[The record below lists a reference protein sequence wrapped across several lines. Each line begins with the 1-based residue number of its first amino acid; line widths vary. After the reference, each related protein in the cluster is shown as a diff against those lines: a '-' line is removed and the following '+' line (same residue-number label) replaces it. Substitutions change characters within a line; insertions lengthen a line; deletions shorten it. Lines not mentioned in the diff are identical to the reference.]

1 MLHNTKGIVLR
12 VTKYGDTSLIM
23 TAYTELF
30 GLQQYIVKGVR
41 VTSKKGANK
50 GVFYQPA
57 AILQMEVYHSP
68 MKQLQMIKDV
78 NWDFVYQNIYS
89 DVLRNAVAT
98 YIVEVLQQTMQ
109 PEPHPELFY
118 LIEDT
123 FKQLDKGGPHLV
135 GNLPIYFLIHLSQ
148 TMGFGLQGKYSIS
161 TPVLDVREGQF
172 VANTP
177 THPYFLEG
185 AEAQNASTF
194 LQVQFYNDLD
204 TIVLSGAQR
213 KKILEL
219 FQLSLSWH
227 YKKFSEIKSL
237 PILQEVLK

>member
-12 VTKYGDTSLIM
+12 VTKDGDTSVI
-23 TAYTELF
+23 ASIYTELF

>member
-41 VTSKKGANK
+41 TTSKKGANK
-50 GVFYQPA
+50 AVYYQPA
-57 AILQMEVYHSP
+57 AILQMEVYHTP
-68 MKQLQMIKDV
+68 MKQLQMLKEV
-78 NWDFVYQNIYS
+78 NWDYIYQNVYS
-89 DVLRNAVAT
+89 DVIRNAVAT
-98 YIVEVLQQTMQ
+98 YIVEVLQQTLQ

-123 FKQLDKGGPHLV
+123 FKQLDKGGAALAN
-135 GNLPIYFLIHLSQ
+135 NLSIYFLIHL
-148 TMGFGLQGKYSIS
+148 TETLGFGLQGKWTEA
-161 TPVLDVREGQF
+161 TPMLDVKEGQF
-172 VANTP
+172 VKDKP
-177 THPYFLEG
+177 LHPYFLEG
-185 AEAQNASTF
+185 IEAQTASQF
-194 LQVQFYNDLD
+194 MSLQFYNDLEN
-204 TIVLSGAQR
+204 IQLNGQQR

-227 YKKFSEIKSL
+227 YKGFKEIKSL
-237 PILQEVLK
+237 AILQAVLH

>member
-12 VTKYGDTSLIM
+12 VTKYGDTSIIL

-30 GLQQYIVKGVR
+30 GVQQYMVKGVR

-50 GVFYQPA
+50 AVFYQPA

-68 MKQLQMIKDV
+68 MKQLQMVKEV
-78 NWDFVYQNIYS
+78 SWDFVYQNVYYDI
-89 DVLRNAVAT
+89 LRNAVAT

-123 FKQLDKGGPHLV
+123 FKQLDKGGSSLV
-135 GNLPIYFLIHLSQ
+135 SNLPIYFLIHLSQ
-148 TMGFGLQGKYSIS
+148 NMGFGLQGKYTTT

-172 VANTP
+172 VEKVP

-185 AEAQNASTF
+185 AEAQTASSF

-204 TIVLSGAQR
+204 NIVLSGTQR

-237 PILQEVLK
+237 PILQEVLR

>member
-1 MLHNTKGIVLR
+1 M
-12 VTKYGDTSLIM
+12 S
-23 TAYTELF
+23 
-30 GLQQYIVKGVR
+30 
-41 VTSKKGANK
+41 
-50 GVFYQPA
+50 
-57 AILQMEVYHSP
+57 
-68 MKQLQMIKDV
+68 
-78 NWDFVYQNIYS
+78 WDFVYQNVYS

-123 FKQLDKGGPHLV
+123 FKQLDKGGPSLV
-135 GNLPIYFLIHLSQ
+135 SNLPIYFLIHLSQ
-148 TMGFGLQGKYSIS
+148 NMGFGLQGKYTAT

-172 VANTP
+172 VEKVP

-185 AEAQNASTF
+185 AEAQTASSF

-204 TIVLSGAQR
+204 TISLSGTQR

-237 PILQEVLK
+237 PILQEVLR

>member
-41 VTSKKGANK
+41 TTSKKGANK
-50 GVFYQPA
+50 AVYYQPA
-57 AILQMEVYHSP
+57 AILQMEVYHTP
-68 MKQLQMIKDV
+68 MKQLQMLKEV
-78 NWDFVYQNIYS
+78 NWDYIYQNVYS
-89 DVLRNAVAT
+89 DVIRNAVAT
-98 YIVEVLQQTMQ
+98 YIVEVLQQTLQ

-123 FKQLDKGGPHLV
+123 FKQLDKGGAELAS
-135 GNLPIYFLIHLSQ
+135 NLSIYFLIHL
-148 TMGFGLQGKYSIS
+148 TETLGFGLQGKWTEA
-161 TPVLDVREGQF
+161 TPMLDVKEGQF
-172 VANTP
+172 VKDKP
-177 THPYFLEG
+177 LHPYFLEG
-185 AEAQNASTF
+185 IEAQTASQF
-194 LQVQFYNDLD
+194 MSLQFYNDLEN
-204 TIVLSGAQR
+204 IQLNGQQR

-227 YKKFSEIKSL
+227 YKGFKEIKSL
-237 PILQEVLK
+237 AILQAVLH

>member
-1 MLHNTKGIVLR
+1 
-12 VTKYGDTSLIM
+12 
-23 TAYTELF
+23 
-30 GLQQYIVKGVR
+30 
-41 VTSKKGANK
+41 
-50 GVFYQPA
+50 
-57 AILQMEVYHSP
+57 
-68 MKQLQMIKDV
+68 MKQLQMVKDV
-78 NWDFVYQNIYS
+78 SWDFVYQNVYS
-89 DVLRNAVAT
+89 DILRNAVAT

-123 FKQLDKGGPHLV
+123 FKQLDKGGPSLV

-148 TMGFGLQGKYSIS
+148 NMGFGLQGKYSPS

-172 VANTP
+172 VEKVPA
-177 THPYFLEG
+177 HPYFLEG
-185 AEAQNASTF
+185 LEAQTASSF

-204 TIVLSGAQR
+204 TISLSGEQR

-227 YKKFSEIKSL
+227 YKKFSDIKSL
-237 PILQEVLK
+237 PILQEVLR

>member
-12 VTKYGDTSLIM
+12 VTKYGDTSIIM

-30 GLQQYIVKGVR
+30 GVQQYMVKGVR

-68 MKQLQMIKDV
+68 MKQLQMVKEV
-78 NWDFVYQNIYS
+78 SWDFVYQNVYS
-89 DVLRNAVAT
+89 DVIRNAVAT

-123 FKQLDKGGPHLV
+123 FKQLDKGGPQLV

-148 TMGFGLQGKYSIS
+148 NMGFGLQGKYSPS

-172 VANTP
+172 VEKVPA
-177 THPYFLEG
+177 HPYFLEG
-185 AEAQNASTF
+185 AEAQTASSF

-204 TIVLSGAQR
+204 SISLSGTQR

-219 FQLSLSWH
+219 FQLSLNWH

>member
-12 VTKYGDTSLIM
+12 VTKYGDTSIIL

-30 GLQQYIVKGVR
+30 GVQQYIVKGVR

-68 MKQLQMIKDV
+68 MKQLQMVKEV
-78 NWDFVYQNIYS
+78 SWDFVYQNVYS

-123 FKQLDKGGPHLV
+123 FKQLDKGGPQLV

-148 TMGFGLQGKYSIS
+148 TMGFGLQGKYSVS

-172 VANTP
+172 VEKVPA
-177 THPYFLEG
+177 HPYFLEG
-185 AEAQNASTF
+185 LEAQTASSF

-204 TIVLSGAQR
+204 TIVLNGTQR

-237 PILQEVLK
+237 PILQEVLR

>member
-12 VTKYGDTSLIM
+12 VTKYGDTSIIM

-30 GLQQYIVKGVR
+30 GVQQYMVKGVR

-57 AILQMEVYHSP
+57 AILQMEVYHAP
-68 MKQLQMIKDV
+68 MKSLQMVKDV
-78 NWDFVYQNIYS
+78 SWDYVYQNVYS
-89 DVLRNAVAT
+89 DVLRNAVAL

-109 PEPHPELFY
+109 PEPHPEMFY

-123 FKQLDKGGPHLV
+123 FKQLDKGGAGLV
-135 GNLPIYFLIHLSQ
+135 SNLPIYFLIHLSQ
-148 TMGFGLQGKYSIS
+148 TMGFGLQGKYSND
-161 TPVLDVREGQF
+161 TPILDIKEGEF
-172 VANTP
+172 VAKP
-177 THPYFLEG
+177 PAHPYYL
-185 AEAQNASTF
+185 EAQTAQVASTF
-194 LQVQFYNDLD
+194 LEVQFYNDLE
-204 TIVLSGAQR
+204 TISLSGVQR

-237 PILQEVLK
+237 PILQSILH

>member
-41 VTSKKGANK
+41 TTSKKGANK
-50 GVFYQPA
+50 AVYYQPA
-57 AILQMEVYHSP
+57 AILQMEVYHTP
-68 MKQLQMIKDV
+68 MKQLQMLKEV
-78 NWDFVYQNIYS
+78 NWDYIYQNVYS
-89 DVLRNAVAT
+89 DVIRNAVAT
-98 YIVEVLQQTMQ
+98 YIVEVLQQTLQ

-123 FKQLDKGGPHLV
+123 FKQLDKGGAALAS
-135 GNLPIYFLIHLSQ
+135 NLSIYFLIHL
-148 TMGFGLQGKYSIS
+148 TETLGFGLQGKWTEA
-161 TPVLDVREGQF
+161 TPLLDVKEGQF
-172 VANTP
+172 VKDKP
-177 THPYFLEG
+177 LHPYFLEG
-185 AEAQNASTF
+185 IEAQTASQF
-194 LQVQFYNDLD
+194 MSLQFYNDLEN
-204 TIVLSGAQR
+204 IQLNGQQR

-227 YKKFSEIKSL
+227 YKGFKEIKSL
-237 PILQEVLK
+237 AILQAVLH

>member
-1 MLHNTKGIVLR
+1 MIHNTKGIVLR
-12 VTKYGDTSLIM
+12 VTKYGDTSIIM

-30 GLQQYIVKGVR
+30 GLQQYMIKGAR

-57 AILQMEVYHSP
+57 AILQMEVYHTP
-68 MKQLQMIKDV
+68 MKAMQMV
-78 NWDFVYQNIYS
+78 REVSWDYVYQTVYS
-89 DVLRNAVAT
+89 DVLRNAVAL

-109 PEPHPELFY
+109 PEPHPEMFY

-123 FKQLDKGGPHLV
+123 FKQLDKGGVGLV
-135 GNLPIYFLIHLSQ
+135 SNLPIYFLIHLSQ
-148 TMGFGLQGKYSIS
+148 TMGFGLLGKYSNETPILDIKEGEFVS
-161 TPVLDVREGQF
+161 TP
-172 VANTP
+172 P
-177 THPYFLEG
+177 PHPYFLE
-185 AEAQNASTF
+185 ALTAQVASTF
-194 LQVQFYNDLD
+194 LQVQFYNDLE
-204 TIVLSGAQR
+204 TISLSGTQR

-237 PILQEVLK
+237 PILQSILH

>member
-12 VTKYGDTSLIM
+12 VTKYGDTSIIM

-30 GLQQYIVKGVR
+30 GVQQYMVKGVR

-68 MKQLQMIKDV
+68 MKQLQMVKEV
-78 NWDFVYQNIYS
+78 SWDFVYQNVYS

-123 FKQLDKGGPHLV
+123 FKQLDKGGPSLV
-135 GNLPIYFLIHLSQ
+135 SNLPIYFLIHLSQ
-148 TMGFGLQGKYSIS
+148 TLGFGLQGVYSND
-161 TPVLDVREGQF
+161 TPILDVHEGNF
-172 VANTP
+172 VANKP
-177 THPYFLEG
+177 LHPYFLEG
-185 AEAQNASTF
+185 LEAQTASTF
-194 LQVQFYNDLD
+194 LSLQLYNELEM
-204 TIVLSGAQR
+204 IHLNGAQR

-237 PILQEVLK
+237 PILQAVLH

>member
-12 VTKYGDTSLIM
+12 VTKYGDTSIIM

-30 GLQQYIVKGVR
+30 GVQQYMVKGVR

-68 MKQLQMIKDV
+68 MKQLQMVKEV
-78 NWDFVYQNIYS
+78 SWDFVYQNVYS

-123 FKQLDKGGPHLV
+123 FKQLDKGGPSLV

-148 TMGFGLQGKYSIS
+148 TLGFGLQGVYSND
-161 TPVLDVREGQF
+161 TPILDVHEGNF
-172 VANTP
+172 VANKP
-177 THPYFLEG
+177 LHPYFLEG
-185 AEAQNASTF
+185 LEAQTASTF
-194 LQVQFYNDLD
+194 LSLQLYNELE
-204 TIVLSGAQR
+204 TIHLNGAQR

-237 PILQEVLK
+237 PILQAVLH